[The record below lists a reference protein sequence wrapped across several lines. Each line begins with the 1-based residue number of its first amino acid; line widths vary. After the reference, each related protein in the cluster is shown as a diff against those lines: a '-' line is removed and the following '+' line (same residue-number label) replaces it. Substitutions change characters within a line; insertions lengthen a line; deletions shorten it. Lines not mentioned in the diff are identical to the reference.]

1 MSADLDHTTANAAD
15 MSLHTDPTAASTN
28 GPNASLLTAGRCAS
42 LETALDAADLAFH
55 VAATNSSSASTGCST
70 GLLEGTTGIS
80 LVLQLS
86 HQLAGLAVLA
96 AQLFVL
102 LERNDSALASASAS
116 RRTAASQSSL
126 HTAELALAVHAA
138 DLSNLLL
145 RSFTSDPS
153 SLAARRIALARPGHL
168 LELSDDNVLADE
180 SLAESAASLAARQTT
195 FQNLLHLL

>member
-1 MSADLDHTTANAAD
+1 MGADLDHTTAD
-15 MSLHTDPTAASTN
+15 MGLHTDPTAASTN

-42 LETALDAADLAFH
+42 LETTLDAADLALN
-55 VAATNSSSASTGCST
+55 VAATNSSSASTSCST

-102 LERNDSALASASAS
+102 LEGNDSALASASAS

-195 FQNLLHLL
+195 FQNLLRLL